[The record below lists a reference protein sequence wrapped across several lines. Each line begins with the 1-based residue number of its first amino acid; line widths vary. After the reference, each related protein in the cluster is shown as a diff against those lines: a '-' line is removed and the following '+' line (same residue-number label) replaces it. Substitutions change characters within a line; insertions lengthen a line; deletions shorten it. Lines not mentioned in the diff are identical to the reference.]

1 MQKQTLTAGQ
11 IVRTAIEILD
21 AEGLDG
27 LNMRALGKRL
37 NSAPTAMYWH
47 VKNKDNLVRL
57 AVDEAWNEVALPD
70 VDARDWRTPA
80 TALAVGLHEMLARH
94 PWIVQALA
102 GHFLYGEGKSRY
114 DDRLLAVYESAGLSP
129 AEADQAAATAFML
142 ALGNTVGAAANV
154 ALARKVNLD
163 GGDPGELMRESLAE
177 ATRIA
182 SAFPRLRERF
192 DASGSGYNDA
202 PVDTF
207 AFGLTTFLDGL
218 EQRLAARRP

>member
-1 MQKQTLTAGQ
+1 MQKPTLTAAQ

-57 AVDEAWNEVALPD
+57 AVDEVWHEIALPD
-70 VDARDWRTPA
+70 PGALGWRAAA
-80 TALAVGLHEMLARH
+80 TKLATGLNETLHRH
-94 PWIVQALA
+94 PWLVQAMA
-102 GHFLYGEGKSRY
+102 GHFLYGEGKSRF
-114 DDRLLAVYESAGLSP
+114 DDSLLAAYEAAGLS
-129 AEADQAAATAFML
+129 AEQADQAAAASFML
-142 ALGNTVGAAANV
+142 ALGNAVGASANV

-163 GGDPGELMRESLAE
+163 GGDPAEVMRESIDE

-182 SAFPRLRERF
+182 ASFPRLRARLES
-192 DASGSGYNDA
+192 AGAGYNEA
-202 PVDTF
+202 PGDTF
-207 AFGLTTFLDGL
+207 AFGLTAFLDGI
-218 EQRLAARRP
+218 ERRIAARG

>member
-1 MQKQTLTAGQ
+1 MQKPTLTADQ

-57 AVDEAWNEVALPD
+57 AVDDVWHEIALPD
-70 VDARDWRTPA
+70 LDALGWREAA
-80 TALAVGLHEMLARH
+80 TALATGLHETLTRH
-94 PWIVQALA
+94 PWLVQAMA
-102 GHFLYGEGKSRY
+102 GYYLYGEGKSRF
-114 DDRLLAVYESAGLSP
+114 DDRLLAVYEAAGLTME
-129 AEADQAAATAFML
+129 EADQAAAASFTL
-142 ALGNTVGAAANV
+142 ALGNAVGAAANV

-163 GGDPGELMRESLAE
+163 GGDPEEVMRDSIGE

-182 SAFPRLRERF
+182 SAYPRLRARLES
-192 DASGSGYNDA
+192 SGAGYNAA
-202 PVDTF
+202 PADTF
-207 AFGLTTFLDGL
+207 GFGLTAFLDGL
-218 EQRLAARRP
+218 ERRLAGRG